1 MIDIS
6 TYIESGI
13 LELYVL
19 RNLTEAQIVDVERLA
34 VAYPAIAQEIFEIEV
49 SLEQYAL
56 SQPLQPCI
64 MAKPT
69 IFSTIDFMER
79 MTKGEPASFPPLLHE
94 GSQISDYAEWLDRE
108 DMQLPNDFVDFH
120 GKIIAH
126 NEIASTLIVWLKVG
140 SPAETHTNELESFLI
155 VEGTCTITIDE
166 DKFYLKAGDLLSIPL
181 FKSHFVQV
189 TSLYPCKVIL
199 QRAAA

>member
-19 RNLTEAQIVDVERLA
+19 GNLTEAEIVDVQILA
-34 VAYPAIAQEIFEIEV
+34 ATHPAIAQEIFEIEK
-49 SLEQYAL
+49 SLEIYAL
-56 SQPLQPCI
+56 SQPLQPDV
-64 MAKPT
+64 MVKPT
-69 IFSTIDFMER
+69 IFSTIDFFDR
-79 MTKGEPASFPPLLHE
+79 ITKGEPASFPPLLHE
-94 GSQISDYAEWLDRE
+94 GSKISDYAEWLNRD
-108 DMQLPNDFVDFH
+108 DMQFPNDFVDFH

-126 NEIASTLIVWLKVG
+126 NEIASTLIVWLKNG
-140 SPAETHTNELESFLI
+140 TPAETHTNELESFLI
-155 VEGTCTITIDE
+155 VEGTCTITIDN
-166 DKFYLKAGDLLSIPL
+166 DKFYLKAGDVLSIPL
-181 FKSHFVQV
+181 YKSHFVQV

>member
-19 RNLTEAQIVDVERLA
+19 GNLTEAEIVDVQRLA
-34 VAYPAIAQEIFEIEV
+34 ATHPAIAQEIFEIEE
-49 SLEQYAL
+49 SLEIYAF
-56 SQPLQPCI
+56 SHPLLPDV
-64 MAKPT
+64 MVKPT
-69 IFSTIDFMER
+69 IFSTIDFIDR
-79 MTKGEPASFPPLLHE
+79 ITKGEPASFPPLLHE
-94 GSQISDYAEWLDRE
+94 ESKISDYAEWLNRD
-108 DMQLPNDFVDFH
+108 DMQFPTDFVDFH

-126 NEIASTLIVWLKVG
+126 NEIASTLIVWLKNG
-140 SPAETHTNELESFLI
+140 TPAETHTSELESFLI
-155 VEGTCTITIDE
+155 VEGTCTITIDN
-166 DKFYLKAGDLLSIPL
+166 DKFYLKAGDVLSIPL
-181 FKSHFVQV
+181 YKSHFVQV

>member
-19 RNLTEAQIVDVERLA
+19 GNLTEAEIVDVQILA
-34 VAYPAIAQEIFEIEV
+34 ATHPAIAQEIFEIEK
-49 SLEQYAL
+49 SLEIYAF
-56 SQPLQPCI
+56 SHPLLPDV
-64 MAKPT
+64 MVKPT
-69 IFSTIDFMER
+69 IFSTIDFIDR
-79 MTKGEPASFPPLLHE
+79 ITKGEPASFPPLLHE
-94 GSQISDYAEWLDRE
+94 ESKISDYAEWLNRD
-108 DMQLPNDFVDFH
+108 DMQFPTDFVDFH

-126 NEIASTLIVWLKVG
+126 NEIASTLIVWLKNG
-140 SPAETHTNELESFLI
+140 TPAETHTSELESFLI
-155 VEGTCTITIDE
+155 VEGTCTITIDN
-166 DKFYLKAGDLLSIPL
+166 DKFYLKAGDVLSIPL
-181 FKSHFVQV
+181 YKSHFVQV